1 MMGLSS
7 IYPPPLL
14 YRAGCTCTS
23 YKSIHRTL
31 YIYKRG
37 IIILWGEIHLLF
49 NGIFSFLLH
58 PPCCFQREAPFWNMD
73 VKCHVAENPRSAW
86 YITSTLSL
94 ITNSAWKVLLLV
106 CTDTNP
112 AFIHTHTHSPF
123 FLSPLVIPSPLLF
136 LPSSRELSTFSSL
149 FVYSPLLPFFFTPLR
164 VFRLH
169 VSLPPFYSIKKILFF
184 CVNVKHPEK

>member
-7 IYPPPLL
+7 IYPPLL

-94 ITNSAWKVLLLV
+94 ISNSAWKVLLLV

-112 AFIHTHTHSPF
+112 AFIHTHTHTLPLFSFSPCYSLPPSFPSFLPRVINF
-123 FLSPLVIPSPLLF
+123 FLFVRLF
-136 LPSSRELSTFSSL
+136 ASSS
-149 FVYSPLLPFFFTPLR
+149 FFFTPLR

-169 VSLPPFYSIKKILFF
+169 VSLPPFYSMKKILFL